1 MDPPP
6 HFANEQRPSRGAP
19 QSSGSLLQRLPVEL
33 RLQIY
38 DCLFPSKPVPYHGFD
53 AGALRR
59 DGQPSST
66 KVLRLSR
73 AIHDEAEAYLYGR
86 TTFEVR
92 IHPAGIVLCGGR
104 HMTFPEYDFG
114 KRGGPDKI
122 HGVPGAWKAL
132 LRNVRRLDLR
142 ITAWVQRD
150 LFNMVCKYVAYF
162 VSRLAADGAPLAA
175 VRISVEWQNGV
186 TNFPISRP
194 TVDMAQKLLAPFAKL
209 QGVGDVRF
217 GRIDPLPVGFAY
229 STGYYSVTEDLQYA
243 ELKEGLERKMT
254 ERRTF

>member
-6 HFANEQRPSRGAP
+6 HFANERRPSRGAP

-73 AIHDEAEAYLYGR
+73 AIHDEAEAYLYAR

-150 LFNMVCKYVAYF
+150 LFNMVCKSCWRRLRSCRESVMCVLGESTRCPSGLPIARATIL
-162 VSRLAADGAPLAA
+162 SRKT
-175 VRISVEWQNGV
+175 S
-186 TNFPISRP
+186 
-194 TVDMAQKLLAPFAKL
+194 
-209 QGVGDVRF
+209 
-217 GRIDPLPVGFAY
+217 
-229 STGYYSVTEDLQYA
+229 STRS
-243 ELKEGLERKMT
+243 
-254 ERRTF
+254 